1 MSLDK
6 SSRPSC
12 KTRDFEDV
20 YGFGGRFAN
29 FLKSQGTSLKT
40 FDTLDTCTETEPK
53 EAPGQIFGPPEQN
66 LEKKYTGN
74 VVAGNPSVAFC

>member
-20 YGFGGRFAN
+20 YGFGGQFAD
-29 FLKSQGTSLKT
+29 FAKFQGTSLKT
-40 FDTLDTCTETEPK
+40 FDTLDTCTEMEPK
-53 EAPGQIFGPPEQN
+53 EAPGQIFGEI
-66 LEKKYTGN
+66 
-74 VVAGNPSVAFC
+74 

>member
-20 YGFGGRFAN
+20 YGFGGHFAKL
-29 FLKSQGTSLKT
+29 LKSQGTSLKT
-40 FDTLDTCTETEPK
+40 FDTLDTCTRMEPK
-53 EAPGQIFGPPEQN
+53 EAPGQISGAPEQN
-66 LEKKYTGN
+66 LEKIYTGN